1 MLILLF
7 VVLRKLTDLAKGLFR
22 YTGIGVAAQLQV
34 AYGNPGRQARGKR
47 MPLTFGHK
55 IRELRKAK
63 GQGQRAVAAE
73 VGINFT
79 YLSKIENDRVDFA
92 AFPSEETI
100 RKLAKVLDADVDE
113 LLLMAKKIP
122 DHIRQRV
129 LERPDA
135 FRMIAKLDDRSLDR
149 LVKTIKFE

>member
-1 MLILLF
+1 
-7 VVLRKLTDLAKGLFR
+7 
-22 YTGIGVAAQLQV
+22 
-34 AYGNPGRQARGKR
+34 
-47 MPLTFGHK
+47 MPLTFGQK

-63 GQGQRAVAAE
+63 GLGQRAVAAE

-129 LERPDA
+129 LERPEA
-135 FRMIAKLDDRSLDR
+135 FRMIARLDDRSLDR

>member
-1 MLILLF
+1 
-7 VVLRKLTDLAKGLFR
+7 
-22 YTGIGVAAQLQV
+22 
-34 AYGNPGRQARGKR
+34 
-47 MPLTFGHK
+47 MPLTFGQK

-63 GQGQRAVAAE
+63 GLGQRAVASE

-79 YLSKIENDRVDFA
+79 YLSKIENDKVDFA

-100 RKLAKVLDADVDE
+100 RKLAKVLEADVDE

-129 LERPDA
+129 LEKPDA
-135 FRMIAKLDDRSLDR
+135 FRMIARLDNKSLDK
-149 LVKTIKFE
+149 LVKGMKLQ